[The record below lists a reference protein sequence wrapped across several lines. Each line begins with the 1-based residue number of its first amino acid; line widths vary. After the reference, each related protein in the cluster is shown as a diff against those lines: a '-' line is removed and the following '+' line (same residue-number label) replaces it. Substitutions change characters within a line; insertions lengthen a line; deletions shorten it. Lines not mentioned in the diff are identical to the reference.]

1 MWFSIVINQSKQ
13 LRYFSELTLGYVH
26 TTMPYWEVFAPARKP
41 YQIGSLLTHKNGD
54 CRAISVTEQ
63 CCSALIF
70 TVESHCLLGSV
81 ENEALENDP
90 KTKHPKLENGAPK
103 TPKRSTKSRKRST
116 QNSKPVCPLKTRD
129 SPLSSHQ
136 QQESSTITSRMQ
148 FKTIQVELRG
158 VANAF
163 PSPLPLA
170 ISELRRALGRVS
182 DFNL

>member
-1 MWFSIVINQSKQ
+1 MWFSIVINQPKQ
-13 LRYFSELTLGYVH
+13 FRYFSELALGYVH
-26 TTMPYWEVFAPARKP
+26 TTMPYWKVFTPARKP

-103 TPKRSTKSRKRST
+103 TPKRSTKK
-116 QNSKPVCPLKTRD
+116 SKTEHPKLETCLSFKNTRQSLVK
-129 SPLSSHQ
+129 SPAAGIKHDN
-136 QQESSTITSRMQ
+136 
-148 FKTIQVELRG
+148 K
-158 VANAF
+158 
-163 PSPLPLA
+163 
-170 ISELRRALGRVS
+170 
-182 DFNL
+182 